1 MLKDHTNIKRIK
13 VTPFKREDGS
23 GEEEADNFK
32 REIDFFTNN
41 KTQDQD
47 KWDKFSKRA
56 GQCDSSYMFENMLKL
71 VEDKDKRK
79 KMPVRKFFN
88 NTFGQVLNNAM
99 F

>member
-1 MLKDHTNIKRIK
+1 MIKRIK
-13 VTPFKREDGS
+13 VTSFKRADGS
-23 GEEEADNFK
+23 GEEEAENFK

-47 KWDKFSKRA
+47 KAEKFTRRA
-56 GQCDSSYMFENMLKL
+56 GQCDSTFMFENMLRL